1 MSSKKLN
8 KQSKGLD
15 VASAYPDIT
24 KVLKKDLVSKIR
36 VGAVRKH
43 SVRYCLSRK
52 TNYNLGLR

>member
-36 VGAVRKH
+36 VSAVRRH
-43 SVRYCLSRK
+43 SVSSCLLRK
-52 TNYNLGLR
+52 TNYNSGLC